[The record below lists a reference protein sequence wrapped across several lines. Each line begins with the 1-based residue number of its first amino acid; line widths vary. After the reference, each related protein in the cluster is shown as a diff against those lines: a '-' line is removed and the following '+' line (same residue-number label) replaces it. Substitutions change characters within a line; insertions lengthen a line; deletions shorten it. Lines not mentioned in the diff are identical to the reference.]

1 MRETALSYDFIVNY
15 FGKDTISGRYKF
27 LYDKMQEYIMARE
40 QQDSL
45 VICEEIL
52 HQVVMDYFADVYRLK
67 EFHKIENTNMAKIL
81 AYEAYWILR
90 RKPIQMNCVSD
101 TAKNIFADVLINSV
115 WKQCCILL
123 KPVKLLYNFF

>member
-1 MRETALSYDFIVNY
+1 
-15 FGKDTISGRYKF
+15 
-27 LYDKMQEYIMARE
+27 MARE

-101 TAKNIFADVLINSV
+101 AAKNIFADVLINSV
-115 WKQCCILL
+115 WKQCFILL